1 MDVTGTTEAKP
12 KSKGLRVLRASAGS
26 GKTYTLAKL
35 YIEQLLWEVD
45 PSTGKSRLRKGR
57 NYHEH
62 ILAITFT
69 NKATEEMKRRIVTE
83 LYNLWKGECE
93 YMADFLVAHRES
105 EEEIKAAALKALKE
119 VLFSYA
125 SFHVST
131 IDSFFQTVL
140 RTFAHELDCEY
151 DYELQLDEEYAMR
164 VAIHDFLKTLGAGP
178 KNESVNKWVKELVK
192 EDVVNKGDWDFFGK
206 TAFKRLM
213 DLLKSM
219 NKEAFVNERP
229 ALLAYLQH
237 EGEGVSL
244 LQQFKK
250 AVLVAAE
257 RYLNAYVGKAGTGLS
272 PDDFRALLNR
282 FSLSETDINGRSALH
297 NLLKERDPEKKLS
310 DALIKYT
317 ADDLN
322 DSKKCFKTPI
332 SQHVCDAIFAFRD
345 AVMVARSHSKALRE
359 MVGGIWR
366 LGMVAE
372 VNRHLETFR
381 KDNNLLLISDTNEL
395 IARVLESGV
404 PFMYERV
411 GTWLNHFMI
420 DEFQDTSR
428 KQYANFK
435 PLLEQSLSTGKE
447 NLIIGDEKQSIYRFR
462 NSDPDLLHHDLEV
475 DFPRFYDDSQTL
487 KVNYRSF
494 ERIVNFNNAFFR
506 KLIDGYVANQT
517 GYDKLQSTYAHLH
530 QEYSGNYN
538 DTGLHGYVRV
548 NFLYNVTNGPK
559 YYDEK
564 GGELTH
570 EERMLDILPGYL
582 LSLHRDKGIAYKDML
597 ILVNT
602 HEVGNKVVQRLL
614 KHNQESAESDAIEV
628 ISGESLLLRNSPA
641 VRLVVSVL
649 RLVDSTQYKQGDE
662 EDPDEEESRLLEKR
676 LSDQYQYRVLHDF
689 VNAAAG
695 LPKDA
700 DCGDRL
706 TASFDANESL
716 RSESVQ
722 SQLATYAAD
731 MAQVLPDSQKEML
744 CLVSLVEKIIDRYV
758 LHEGKRTTSE
768 TSFLMAFQNYV
779 VEFSQRLNG
788 GGTVH
793 EFLRYW
799 DEQSSR
805 LSVPSS
811 EDVDAVSIMTIH
823 AAKGLERNCVIIP
836 SASWPMV
843 KCDNMEWIPRDEWL
857 NGGDPVGGI
866 GAGAD
871 AAVVP
876 PLIPVKHSFLEEFSN
891 FSQRLTSI
899 TQESLI
905 DSINRTYVAFTRPRQ
920 QLHIFAYVK
929 DLDSDMPETVGD
941 WLHKLL
947 PEIKDV
953 RPHSYEADDE
963 RVSCE
968 NDDVTSFLD
977 YCEYG
982 TPEKGYVKEETAK
995 NDDEGNDKDED
1006 KDEDTKL
1013 DYFVKSALPM
1023 LKVKLPK
1030 ESTVKQQEG
1039 QRLHHVFSLIN
1050 YQGDEAYALRYA
1062 QKHRVVDGDNE
1073 WTTSMLEDVF
1083 AKMFTHPVI
1092 SLWYAS
1098 DNRVLNERNIIST
1111 TSISFSKRRPDRV
1124 VVRPDGEVMVID
1136 YKFGSNYSPEVRKK
1150 NQDQVAEYV
1159 RLVRKMGH
1167 NRVSGYLWYVRLNR
1181 LITV

>member
-1 MDVTGTTEAKP
+1 MNVAENSKTTS

-35 YIEQLLWEVD
+35 YIEQLLWATD
-45 PSTGKSRLRKGR
+45 PSTGKCRLRTGR
-57 NYHEH
+57 DYHDH

-83 LYNLWKGECE
+83 LYNLWQGECD
-93 YMADFLVAHRES
+93 YMPDFLKTHAES
-105 EEEIKAAALKALKE
+105 EDEIKAAAHKALKE

-140 RTFAHELDCEY
+140 RAFAYELDCEY

-178 KNESVNKWVKELVK
+178 KNESVSKWVKELVRD
-192 EDVVNKGDWDFFGK
+192 DVVSKGDWNFFGRA
-206 TAFKRLM
+206 AFKELM
-213 DLLKSM
+213 GLLKSM
-219 NKEAFVNERP
+219 NKETFVNERP
-229 ALLAYLQH
+229 ELLTYLQH
-237 EGEGVSL
+237 KGSGVSP

-250 AVLVAAE
+250 AVLEVAL
-257 RYLNAYVGKAGTGLS
+257 RYENAYLGKPGSGLS
-272 PDDFRALLNR
+272 PDDFRALLAR
-282 FSLSETDINGRSALH
+282 FSLSEDDITGRSALR
-297 NLLKERDPEKKLS
+297 NLLRERDPKKKLS
-310 DALIKYT
+310 DSLTEYT
-317 ADDLN
+317 AEDLN
-322 DSKKCFKTPI
+322 NSRKCFKVPV
-332 SQHVCDAIFAFRD
+332 SMDACDAILAFRD
-345 AVMVARSHSKALRE
+345 AVQSSLNQGKALKSL
-359 MVGGIWR
+359 VGGIWR

-462 NSDPDLLHHDLEV
+462 NSDPDLLHHDLEA
-475 DFPRFYDDSQTL
+475 DFLRFYDDSQTL

-494 ERIVNFNNAFFR
+494 ERIVKFNNVFFR
-506 KLIDGYVANQT
+506 ALLDAYVTAQPDY
-517 GYDKLQSTYAHLH
+517 GKLQSTYAHLH
-530 QEYSGNYN
+530 QEYSGNY
-538 DTGLHGYVRV
+538 DTTGLNGYVRV
-548 NFLYNVTNGPK
+548 NFLYDSKTGLKCCDENGEVLKPA
-559 YYDEK
+559 DQ
-564 GGELTH
+564 
-570 EERMLDILPGYL
+570 MLATLPSYL
-582 LSLHRDKGIAYKDML
+582 LELHHHKGIAYKDML

-602 HEVGNKVVQRLL
+602 HNVGNAVVQRLL
-614 KHNQESAESDAIEV
+614 KHNQESDASDAIAV
-628 ISGESLLLRNSPA
+628 ISGESLLLKNSPA
-641 VRLVVSVL
+641 VRLVVTVL
-649 RLVDSTQYKQGDE
+649 RLVDSTQFKPGE
-662 EDPDEEESRLLEKR
+662 EEEPDEEESRLMERR

-689 VNAAAG
+689 VNAVAEM
-695 LPKDA
+695 PKDA
-700 DCGDRL
+700 DCGDQL
-706 TASFDANESL
+706 AASFAANESL
-716 RSESVQ
+716 RAESVAT
-722 SQLATYAAD
+722 QLATYAAD

-758 LHEGKRTTSE
+758 LQGGKRTTNESP
-768 TSFLMAFQNYV
+768 FLMAFQNYV
-779 VEFSQRLNG
+779 VEFSQKSNG

-799 DEQSSR
+799 DEQCNR

-811 EDVDAVSIMTIH
+811 EDVDAVSVMTIH

-836 SASWPMV
+836 YADWAMV
-843 KCDNMEWIPRDEWL
+843 KCDEVEWISKQEWL
-857 NGGDPVGGI
+857 NNGDPVGGI
-866 GAGAD
+866 GAGTESGI
-871 AAVVP
+871 VP
-876 PLIPVKHSFLEEFSN
+876 PLIPVNHSVLQEFSA
-891 FSQRLTSI
+891 FSKHLASI

-920 QLHIFAYVK
+920 QLHIFAIVK
-929 DLDSDMPETVGD
+929 ELHHDVPETVGD

-947 PEIKDV
+947 PEMEGVASHNYDANIQSV
-953 RPHSYEADDE
+953 T
-963 RVSCE
+963 CE
-968 NDDVTSFLD
+968 KEDVTSFLQ

-982 TPEKGYVKEETAK
+982 TPEMAYVKDGAAETKVQEDALTG
-995 NDDEGNDKDED
+995 DDS
-1006 KDEDTKL
+1006 TL
-1013 DYFVKSALPM
+1013 TYFVKSALPM
-1023 LKVKLPK
+1023 LKVRLPK

-1039 QRLHHVFSLIN
+1039 QRLHHVFSLVN

-1073 WTTSMLEDVF
+1073 WTTAMLKEVF
-1083 AKMFTHPVI
+1083 AKMFSHPVI
-1092 SLWYAS
+1092 SQWYAAG
-1098 DNRVLNERNIIST
+1098 NRVLNERNIIST

-1124 VVRPDGEVMVID
+1124 IVRPDGEVVVVD
-1136 YKFGSNYSPEVRKK
+1136 YKFGSNYSPEVREK
-1150 NQDQVAEYV
+1150 NASQVAEYV
-1159 RLVRKMGH
+1159 KLVRKMGH
-1167 NRVSGYLWYVRLNR
+1167 DRVRGYLWYVRLDR
-1181 LITV
+1181 IVTI